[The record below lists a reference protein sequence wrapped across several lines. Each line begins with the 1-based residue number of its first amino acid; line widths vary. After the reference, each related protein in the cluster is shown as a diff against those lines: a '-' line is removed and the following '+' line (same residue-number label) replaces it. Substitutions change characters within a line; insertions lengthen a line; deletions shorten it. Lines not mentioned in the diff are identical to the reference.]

1 LVAPSDLPIAMDSD
15 SFTHSAIMHSGQT
28 KLCSNH
34 ITRTFPYVPTHL
46 HYIMLELLK
55 NSMRATVEY
64 HGVDADY
71 PPIKVV
77 IADGSDNEDVIVK
90 VSDEGGGI
98 PRSNMK
104 RIWSYVSNF

>member
-1 LVAPSDLPIAMDSD
+1 MFPLTCTTSCWNFSKTQCEVRLGSYSLVILINLCKKPN
-15 SFTHSAIMHSGQT
+15 
-28 KLCSNH
+28 KLL
-34 ITRTFPYVPTHL
+34 I
-46 HYIMLELLK
+46 
-55 NSMRATVEY
+55 ATVEY

-104 RIWSYVSNF
+104 RIWSYVSTV

>member
-1 LVAPSDLPIAMDSD
+1 MFILTSS
-15 SFTHSAIMHSGQT
+15 S
-28 KLCSNH
+28 
-34 ITRTFPYVPTHL
+34 YVPTHL

-55 NSMRATVEY
+55 NSMRATVEH

-77 IADGSDNEDVIVK
+77 IADGSDNEDVIIK

-104 RIWSYVSNF
+104 VNVFGESIW

>member
-1 LVAPSDLPIAMDSD
+1 MGRANSHGVHFSISIRSPIL
-15 SFTHSAIMHSGQT
+15 SGHAN
-28 KLCSNH
+28 L
-34 ITRTFPYVPTHL
+34 IRDDIPRTFPYVPTHL

-104 RIWSYVSNF
+104 RIWSYVSFFSEK

>member
-1 LVAPSDLPIAMDSD
+1 
-15 SFTHSAIMHSGQT
+15 
-28 KLCSNH
+28 
-34 ITRTFPYVPTHL
+34 
-46 HYIMLELLK
+46 
-55 NSMRATVEY
+55 MRATVEY

-77 IADGSDNEDVIVK
+77 IADGSDNEDVIIK

-104 RIWSYVSNF
+104 RIWSYVST

>member
-1 LVAPSDLPIAMDSD
+1 M
-15 SFTHSAIMHSGQT
+15 
-28 KLCSNH
+28 
-34 ITRTFPYVPTHL
+34 TFPYVPTHL

-104 RIWSYVSNF
+104 RIWSYVSMA

>member
-1 LVAPSDLPIAMDSD
+1 
-15 SFTHSAIMHSGQT
+15 
-28 KLCSNH
+28 
-34 ITRTFPYVPTHL
+34 
-46 HYIMLELLK
+46 MLELLK

-77 IADGSDNEDVIVK
+77 IADGSDNEDVIIK

-104 RIWSYVSNF
+104 RIWSYVSILHVCLSLSIVSQYSLNLPNILYDVSS

>member
-1 LVAPSDLPIAMDSD
+1 MASDNLLYCLLLTIV
-15 SFTHSAIMHSGQT
+15 
-28 KLCSNH
+28 LY
-34 ITRTFPYVPTHL
+34 RTFPYVPTHL

-104 RIWSYVSNF
+104 RIWSYVSAV